1 MLTVVAA
8 MPGLALRPQHSNSA
22 SFVRLAESL
31 SVGATDEMTFLQDA
45 SSAVNDILLQAG
57 NATEHLTPE
66 DQSLLE
72 SVKKIIK
79 DDMYGSMRQA
89 QEGDEADLAMLWN
102 NIKECNVNIK
112 ARQSS
117 SGDLGMIHNEARQLQ
132 IELDRLQG
140 IVDEKTHDNDTYWNK
155 FDLHMQ
161 MISDAPVCPDFPNPR
176 GMAQLDIYFE
186 MSRYSTWWTSARGP
200 YHSSRDLFLAANE
213 ALRQAIAA
221 YNVHQA
227 KLIVKYCDYKVELEA
242 ACDTYEKCYASAVEL
257 YNEKVAGVKITVAK
271 NLEIVKAAETL
282 LAQVRFLLAQQKDRE
297 TPAYSTSEWEVTYK
311 AVPEKTLCDMST
323 LTAPIWKPPIYCES
337 ITAYHLAPMG
347 ADVCDYG
354 ETPSHRDCRTAA
366 YAAIEAHQIH
376 SNGKYHFSA
385 WPHLPFGCS
394 VREGT
399 GKTHYNHLKKG
410 KNNGVHQLV
419 CSGFPKWT
427 ATPIE
432 LEPENAWI
440 N

>member
-1 MLTVVAA
+1 

-282 LAQVRFLLAQQKDRE
+282 LAQVRFLLAQQKTRE
-297 TPAYSTSEWEVTYK
+297 TPAYETSEWEVTYK
-311 AVPEKTLCDMST
+311 AVPEKTVCDEST
-323 LTAPIWKPPIYCES
+323 LTAPIWKPPITCEQACDETLS
-337 ITAYHLAPMG
+337 GTRG
-347 ADVCDYG
+347 AGY
-354 ETPSHRDCRTAA
+354 R
-366 YAAIEAHQIH
+366 
-376 SNGKYHFSA
+376 
-385 WPHLPFGCS
+385 GCQS
-394 VREGT
+394 KTKT
-399 GKTHYNHLKKG
+399 GLTC
-410 KNNGVHQLV
+410 Q
-419 CSGFPKWT
+419 KWT
-427 ATPIE
+427 DQSPHTHDRTPAVWPGMGLGGHNYCRNPDRSETIWCYTTTSQRWDYCI
-432 LEPENAWI
+432 PN
-440 N
+440 

>member
-1 MLTVVAA
+1 

-132 IELDRLQG
+132 IELDRLRG

-161 MISDAPVCPDFPNPR
+161 MISDPPACPDFPNPR
-176 GMAQLDIYFE
+176 GMAQLDIYFK
-186 MSRYSTWWTSARGP
+186 MSGYSTWWTSARGP
-200 YHSSRDLFLAANE
+200 YHSSRDLFLAADE

-221 YNVHQA
+221 YNIHQA
-227 KLIVKYCDYKVELEA
+227 KLIVKFCDYKVELEA
-242 ACDTYEKCYASAVEL
+242 ACESYDTCYASAVEL

-311 AVPEKTLCDMST
+311 AVPEKTLCDEST
-323 LTAPIWKPPIYCES
+323 LTAPIWKPPIKCES
-337 ITAYHLAPMG
+337 APVKPSCHPASTSTADAGWIDAFRGWYDVQGCGKCNDYCRWVGNSGSGGDPKRGILVKGDSWWSCRLAG
-347 ADVCDYG
+347 GNDRNDEVYTG
-354 ETPSHRDCRTAA
+354 RT
-366 YAAIEAHQIH
+366 Y
-376 SNGKYHFSA
+376 FSS
-385 WPHLPFGCS
+385 WTL
-394 VREGT
+394 T
-399 GKTHYNHLKKG
+399 K
-410 KNNGVHQLV
+410 
-419 CSGFPKWT
+419 CSGWAADAP
-427 ATPIE
+427 
-432 LEPENAWI
+432 
-440 N
+440 